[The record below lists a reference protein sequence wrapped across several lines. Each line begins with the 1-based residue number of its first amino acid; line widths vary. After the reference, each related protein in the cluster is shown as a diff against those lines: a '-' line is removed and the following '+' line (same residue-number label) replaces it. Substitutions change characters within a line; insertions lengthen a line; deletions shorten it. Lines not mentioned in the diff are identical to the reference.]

1 MIRILAFV
9 LFVLALAAGFAWLAD
24 RPGELSVIWQG
35 QRADMS
41 LMVAA
46 TLVVSLIAAV
56 MFSWWFVRVICT
68 SPHSIQR

>member
-1 MIRILAFV
+1 MIRILVFA

-24 RPGELSVIWQG
+24 RPGELSIIWQG

-56 MFSWWFVRVICT
+56 MFLLPNSF
-68 SPHSIQR
+68 S